1 MEPESVDNL
10 NEENI
15 LSKYQY
21 LESLL
26 KSYSSTYDKKSI
38 SLNEY
43 FIHLHR
49 VVFRYQNKSNKS
61 DVEMTENFFQ
71 LLIKNSLKLDI
82 NSILFKSLSYFIQ
95 NGFDLFINVLK
106 SDKVTTKKEFNNL
119 LLGVLDTVEIGKKF
133 KIFGGEIEN
142 TLNIKEFKKAMTKVK
157 FKNKIMC
164 FIMFFFRKFIQEEKD
179 QILLEEIKKY
189 IEEKNISSF
198 YQKLDEE
205 IEEKNN
211 PENIEN
217 VDKNEIKGESFDYD
231 DKKENI
237 DNSSNKE
244 KDMTETGMSEDT
256 NLVNYNLSKEL
267 LDINNTNER
276 NNKPLNN
283 EEMQEMILKL
293 SKEVD
298 DLKKKVDKVNALEK
312 NVEDLNKGMKL
323 LDQKLSISLLIN
335 NLYVQRDSYKKA
347 LEILLKR
354 VITEFKLNIKINE
367 TIPLWKRT
375 KEIINA
381 VAMNSKDMEK
391 QKIDRLEKGL
401 TSLLFCKDYSN
412 FLVHGKGKFSEAI
425 NKYYKN
431 KDSTPFINVAS
442 YKNMKDVTIKFFSS
456 TVNEFEE
463 FKVINSIILDK
474 MEDWED
480 DNDLNYMQYFTEDG
494 LDCEEI
500 ISDFNYAVEI
510 METLKLSKEIDLELE
525 N

>member
-1 MEPESVDNL
+1 M
-10 NEENI
+10 
-15 LSKYQY
+15 
-21 LESLL
+21 
-26 KSYSSTYDKKSI
+26 
-38 SLNEY
+38 
-43 FIHLHR
+43 
-49 VVFRYQNKSNKS
+49 
-61 DVEMTENFFQ
+61 
-71 LLIKNSLKLDI
+71 IKNSLKLDI

-133 KIFGGEIEN
+133 KIFEGEIEN

-164 FIMFFFRKFIQEEKD
+164 FIMFFFRKFIEEEKD

-198 YQKLDEE
+198 YQKLDKE

-298 DLKKKVDKVNALEK
+298 DLKKKVDKVNALKK

-354 VITEFKLNIKINE
+354 IIKEFKLNIIINDA
-367 TIPLWKRT
+367 IPLWKRT
-375 KEIINA
+375 KEIIN
-381 VAMNSKDMEK
+381 
-391 QKIDRLEKGL
+391 
-401 TSLLFCKDYSN
+401 
-412 FLVHGKGKFSEAI
+412 EAI
-425 NKYYKN
+425 N
-431 KDSTPFINVAS
+431 
-442 YKNMKDVTIKFFSS
+442 
-456 TVNEFEE
+456 
-463 FKVINSIILDK
+463 
-474 MEDWED
+474 
-480 DNDLNYMQYFTEDG
+480 
-494 LDCEEI
+494 
-500 ISDFNYAVEI
+500 
-510 METLKLSKEIDLELE
+510 SKEIED
-525 N
+525 

>member
-1 MEPESVDNL
+1 M
-10 NEENI
+10 
-15 LSKYQY
+15 
-21 LESLL
+21 
-26 KSYSSTYDKKSI
+26 
-38 SLNEY
+38 
-43 FIHLHR
+43 
-49 VVFRYQNKSNKS
+49 
-61 DVEMTENFFQ
+61 
-71 LLIKNSLKLDI
+71 IKNSLKLDI

-133 KIFGGEIEN
+133 KIFEGEIEN

-198 YQKLDEE
+198 YQKLDEA
-205 IEEKNN
+205 IEKKNN
-211 PENIEN
+211 QENVENI
-217 VDKNEIKGESFDYD
+217 DKNEIKEESFEYD

-237 DNSSNKE
+237 DNSSNKD

-256 NLVNYNLSKEL
+256 NLVNNNLSKEL

-298 DLKKKVDKVNALEK
+298 DLKKKEAVSNEKIKTLEEKVDKVDALEK

-335 NLYVQRDSYKKA
+335 NLYVQRDSYKK
-347 LEILLKR
+347 
-354 VITEFKLNIKINE
+354 
-367 TIPLWKRT
+367 PL
-375 KEIINA
+375 
-381 VAMNSKDMEK
+381 
-391 QKIDRLEKGL
+391 
-401 TSLLFCKDYSN
+401 
-412 FLVHGKGKFSEAI
+412 
-425 NKYYKN
+425 
-431 KDSTPFINVAS
+431 
-442 YKNMKDVTIKFFSS
+442 KFF
-456 TVNEFEE
+456 
-463 FKVINSIILDK
+463 
-474 MEDWED
+474 
-480 DNDLNYMQYFTEDG
+480 
-494 LDCEEI
+494 
-500 ISDFNYAVEI
+500 
-510 METLKLSKEIDLELE
+510 
-525 N
+525 